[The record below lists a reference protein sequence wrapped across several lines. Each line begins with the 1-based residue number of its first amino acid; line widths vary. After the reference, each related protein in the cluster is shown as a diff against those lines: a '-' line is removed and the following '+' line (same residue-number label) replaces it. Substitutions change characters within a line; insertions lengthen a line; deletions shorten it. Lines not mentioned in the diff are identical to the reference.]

1 MRVFVYFFCTFLC
14 VFQAHADDLTRR
26 QIQELT
32 LFGGHA
38 MGINTSISDIKNILP
53 RNKLNELVANGINLN
68 GFLCA
73 RIISINPLKLK
84 GVYEV
89 TCIAYRGGSTSKK
102 YVLSAFDG
110 TAFEP

>member
-68 GFLCA
+68 GFLC
-73 RIISINPLKLK
+73 
-84 GVYEV
+84 VYEV